1 MANNYQKPIE
11 KMTDEE
17 KINLCRGLI
26 IIMLVAMFLFF
37 FFGWC
42 YIYNTGYGVEVNCNG
57 WNFICQSFVWDL
69 ESENPAFGDISLF
82 YYFAEDYI
90 FILQILTT
98 IIFYFTLGLCV
109 LAFLG
114 IKFKRHSRLIST
126 FFMIVSIAYSALFLA
141 AFVVALTINGSR
153 ILPEYCSGN
162 PACSVQSLI
171 IFPFLLSLGIM
182 AINIYLRFKLG
193 KKDVEQVEQK

>member
-98 IIFYFTLGLCV
+98 AIFYLTLALVV
-109 LAFLG
+109 LAILN
-114 IKFKRHSRLIST
+114 IKKLSRKIT
-126 FFMIVSIAYSALFLA
+126 TIFMIVSIVYSVLFLA

-171 IFPFLLSLGIM
+171 IFPFLLSVGIVL
-182 AINIYLRFKLG
+182 INIYLRSKIG
-193 KKDVEQVEQK
+193 KKEVEQVEE

>member
-1 MANNYQKPIE
+1 
-11 KMTDEE
+11 MTDEE
-17 KINLCRGLI
+17 KINLCRGFI
-26 IIMLVAMFLFF
+26 IIMLVARFLFF

-98 IIFYFTLGLCV
+98 AIFYLTLALVV
-109 LAFLG
+109 LAILN
-114 IKFKRHSRLIST
+114 IKKLSRKITTIFMYIS
-126 FFMIVSIAYSALFLA
+126 IVYSALFLA

-171 IFPFLLSLGIM
+171 IFPFLLSVGIVL
-182 AINIYLRFKLG
+182 INIYLRSKIG
-193 KKDVEQVEQK
+193 KKEVEQVEE